1 MATPEAPI
9 TAINDSQTISIRT
22 LTGQNI
28 PIQLPNDPA
37 LTIANLKSA
46 IEQEKGIPFDH
57 QRLIFR
63 GAELQDEATL
73 KSVGIENECAVH
85 LLLRRVQPGTTDG
98 DLRAP
103 SQDYGVD
110 GQGGGF
116 PVAVPITEGPVA
128 LPQVFPHSERLINI
142 HRLGRAVKL
151 FAIIDGIFLL
161 IFALNYWPLA
171 IAIILPICGYY
182 GAQLYRRCYIYLYL
196 IYLVL
201 TIALRVYYITQSQI
215 VVWMLIF
222 IVGIIIELYIM
233 RIVWRFDQMIKDLT
247 DDDKRELY
255 FLQNP
260 HRRGLPM

>member
-1 MATPEAPI
+1 
-9 TAINDSQTISIRT
+9 
-22 LTGQNI
+22 
-28 PIQLPNDPA
+28 
-37 LTIANLKSA
+37 
-46 IEQEKGIPFDH
+46 
-57 QRLIFR
+57 
-63 GAELQDEATL
+63 
-73 KSVGIENECAVH
+73 VGIENECAVH

-98 DLRAP
+98 DVASLRPP
-103 SQDYGVD
+103 SQDFGVD
-110 GQGGGF
+110 GQGAF
-116 PVAVPITEGPVA
+116 PVAVPITEGPVV

-255 FLQNP
+255 FLQYP